1 MRFDR
6 VDTVYYLD
14 PKGSLIVKRRMAENV
29 LSIPGFFLPVKKVS
43 GGSFSRSRTDLA

>member
-29 LSIPGFFLPVKKVS
+29 FVHSGFFLPVKKVFE
-43 GGSFSRSRTDLA
+43 GSFSRSRTDLA